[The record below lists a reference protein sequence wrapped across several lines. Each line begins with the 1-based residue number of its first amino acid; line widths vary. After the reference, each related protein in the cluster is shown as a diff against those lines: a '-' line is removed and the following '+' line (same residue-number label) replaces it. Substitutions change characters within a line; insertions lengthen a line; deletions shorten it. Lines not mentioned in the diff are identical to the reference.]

1 MKFDFKLMFWR
12 SFLISILLSQWV
24 SAATV
29 ENLRVWHSPDHTRL
43 VLDLSGATR
52 FEVFTVKDP
61 ERLVID
67 LAGASVASA
76 LELPPQVKSRIRDLR
91 YAPHNQGRDLRL
103 VLDLS
108 HALEMRKALLPPH
121 PPYGHRLVVD
131 LIDRG
136 AAGKAAPAGPPQPNP
151 TAKPIPLPPP
161 PALQAEPVARI
172 QTPVPNPAQVAPSA
186 AALARAAPTPVAT
199 PMAPVHSATPVRTA
213 APASAAPSARTQII
227 AIDAGHGGDDV
238 GAIGMRGTYEKEV
251 VLAIARELARQIN
264 AEPGFK
270 AVLIR
275 DGDYFIDLRDR
286 MVRARRH
293 RADMFV
299 SIHADA
305 FQNRRVT
312 GSSVYVLS
320 TRGATS
326 EAARWLAERENAAD
340 LVGGVTLD
348 NKDPQLRSVLLDLS
362 QTASLEASL
371 KVAEN
376 VLHALKQVGQVHRE
390 QVQAAGFMVLKS
402 PDIPSLLVE
411 TAFISNPSEE
421 QQLRD
426 QRFRVKIAGAIKE
439 GIKAYFKGQTLP
451 GQRYANMRRHMV
463 AQGDTLTRIA
473 QRYDVS
479 TQQILAANNRRDPTV
494 HLGEI
499 LRIP

>member
-1 MKFDFKLMFWR
+1 MEWSFNYMFR
-12 SFLISILLSQWV
+12 LIFLFSILLSQV
-24 SAATV
+24 AGAATV
-29 ENLRVWHSPDHTRL
+29 QGLRVWHSPDQTRL
-43 VLDLSGATR
+43 VLDLSAAAR
-52 FEVFTVKDP
+52 FDAFMVQGP

-67 LAGASVASA
+67 LAGTQVANP

-91 YAPHNQGRDLRL
+91 YAPHNGGRDLRL
-103 VLDLS
+103 VLDLT
-108 HALEMRKALLPPH
+108 HGLILRKALLPPH

-131 LIDRG
+131 LLEENAADR
-136 AAGKAAPAGPPQPNP
+136 GKAAGPPAPAP
-151 TAKPIPLPPP
+151 VAKPIPLPPP
-161 PALQAEPVARI
+161 PVVQLKPVAKA
-172 QTPVPNPAQVAPSA
+172 QPAPAP
-186 AALARAAPTPVAT
+186 APAVVPVAT
-199 PMAPVHSATPVRTA
+199 RPAA
-213 APASAAPSARTQII
+213 APRTHVI

-251 VLAIARELARQIN
+251 VLAIARELAQQIN

-305 FQNRRVT
+305 FHNRRVT

-320 TRGATS
+320 NRGATS

-340 LVGGVTLD
+340 LVGGVTLED
-348 NKDPQLRSVLLDLS
+348 KDPQLRSVLLDLS

-376 VLHALKQVGQVHRE
+376 VLHALKQVGKVHRE

-426 QRFRVKIAGAIKE
+426 QRFRVKIARAVKE
-439 GIKAYFKGQTLP
+439 GIKAYFRGQTLP

-479 TQQILAANNRRDPTV
+479 AQQILAANNRRDPTV

>member
-1 MKFDFKLMFWR
+1 MKFDFKLMFR
-12 SFLISILLSQWV
+12 QCFLISILLSQWV
-24 SAATV
+24 SASTV
-29 ENLRVWHSPDHTRL
+29 ENLRVWHSPDQTRL
-43 VLDLSGATR
+43 VLDLSGNTR
-52 FEVFTVKDP
+52 CEVFTVKDP

-67 LAGASVASA
+67 LAGATVASP
-76 LELPPQVKSRIRDLR
+76 LELPSQVKSRIRDLR

-103 VLDLS
+103 VLELS
-108 HALEMRKALLPPH
+108 HALELRKALLPPH

-136 AAGKAAPAGPPQPNP
+136 TGGQATPPSPPQPNP

-161 PALQAEPVARI
+161 PAVRAEPVARI
-172 QTPVPNPAQVAPSA
+172 PAPVPRVTPGNA
-186 AALARAAPTPVAT
+186 AALARATPG
-199 PMAPVHSATPVRTA
+199 PVTAGQPAVPVRTA
-213 APASAAPSARTQII
+213 ASASTATPARTQVI

-238 GAIGMRGTYEKEV
+238 GAIGMRGTYEKDV
-251 VLAIARELARQIN
+251 VLAIASELARQIN

-320 TRGATS
+320 NRGATS

-340 LVGGVTLD
+340 LVGGVTLED
-348 NKDPQLRSVLLDLS
+348 KDPQLRSVLLDLS

-426 QRFRVKIAGAIKE
+426 RRFRVKIAGAVKE
-439 GIKAYFKGQTLP
+439 GIKAYFKGHTLP

-479 TQQILAANNRRDPTV
+479 TSQILAANNRRNPTV

>member
-1 MKFDFKLMFWR
+1 
-12 SFLISILLSQWV
+12 
-24 SAATV
+24 
-29 ENLRVWHSPDHTRL
+29 
-43 VLDLSGATR
+43 
-52 FEVFTVKDP
+52 
-61 ERLVID
+61 
-67 LAGASVASA
+67 
-76 LELPPQVKSRIRDLR
+76 
-91 YAPHNQGRDLRL
+91 
-103 VLDLS
+103 
-108 HALEMRKALLPPH
+108 MR
-121 PPYGHRLVVD
+121 
-131 LIDRG
+131 
-136 AAGKAAPAGPPQPNP
+136 
-151 TAKPIPLPPP
+151 
-161 PALQAEPVARI
+161 AEPVAR
-172 QTPVPNPAQVAPSA
+172 TEAPVPNPTRAVPGTAVVARTTPGPLGAGQA
-186 AALARAAPTPVAT
+186 AIPIRTTAPAG
-199 PMAPVHSATPVRTA
+199 SA
-213 APASAAPSARTQII
+213 APARTQVI

-238 GAIGMRGTYEKEV
+238 GAIGMRGTHEKDV

-320 TRGATS
+320 NRGATS

-340 LVGGVTLD
+340 LVGGVTLED
-348 NKDPQLRSVLLDLS
+348 KDPQLRSVLLDLS

-426 QRFRVKIAGAIKE
+426 QRFRVKIAGAVKE
-439 GIKAYFKGQTLP
+439 GIKAYFRGHTLP

-479 TQQILAANNRRDPTV
+479 ASQILAANNRRDPTV

>member
-1 MKFDFKLMFWR
+1 MFRWC
-12 SFLISILLSQWV
+12 FLFSILLSQWV
-24 SAATV
+24 FAATV
-29 ENLRVWHSPDHTRL
+29 ENLRVWHSPDQTRL
-43 VLDLSGATR
+43 VLDLSAATR
-52 FEVFTVKDP
+52 FDVFTVKDP
-61 ERLVID
+61 DRLVID
-67 LAGASVASA
+67 LAGAAVLNPLA
-76 LELPPQVKSRIRDLR
+76 LPSQVKSRIRDLR

-103 VLDLS
+103 VLELS

-131 LIDRG
+131 LIETD
-136 AAGKAAPAGPPQPNP
+136 AAGKRGPPAPKP
-151 TAKPIPLPPP
+151 TATPIPLPPP
-161 PALQAEPVARI
+161 PVMRAEPVATRNA
-172 QTPVPNPAQVAPSA
+172 PVAPSA
-186 AALARAAPTPVAT
+186 PAAVLPRSEAVRVTAKQTVVPAPAAAPPRPAN
-199 PMAPVHSATPVRTA
+199 PVRT
-213 APASAAPSARTQII
+213 QVI

-238 GAIGMRGTYEKEV
+238 GAIGMRGTYEKDV

-320 TRGATS
+320 NRGATS

-340 LVGGVTLD
+340 LVGGVTLED
-348 NKDPQLRSVLLDLS
+348 KDPQLRSVLLDLS

-376 VLHALKQVGQVHRE
+376 VLHALKQVGEVHRE

-426 QRFRVKIAGAIKE
+426 HRFRVKIAGAVKE
-439 GIKAYFKGQTLP
+439 GIKAYFRGHTLP
-451 GQRYANMRRHMV
+451 GQRYAN
-463 AQGDTLTRIA
+463 
-473 QRYDVS
+473 
-479 TQQILAANNRRDPTV
+479 
-494 HLGEI
+494 
-499 LRIP
+499 

>member
-1 MKFDFKLMFWR
+1 MFR
-12 SFLISILLSQWV
+12 RYFIFSILLSQWV

-29 ENLRVWHSPDHTRL
+29 ENLRVWHSPDQTRL
-43 VLDLSGATR
+43 VLDLSAAAR
-52 FEVFTVKDP
+52 FDVFTVKDP
-61 ERLVID
+61 DRLVID
-67 LAGASVASA
+67 LAGAAVRNP
-76 LELPPQVKSRIRDLR
+76 LELPSQVKSRIRDLR

-103 VLDLS
+103 VLELN

-131 LIDRG
+131 LIDTG
-136 AAGKAAPAGPPQPNP
+136 AAGMRGPAGPAAPKP
-151 TAKPIPLPPP
+151 TAKPSPLPAPP
-161 PALQAEPVARI
+161 VTRAEPVATREAAVVPSSPATL
-172 QTPVPNPAQVAPSA
+172 TPLPSA
-186 AALARAAPTPVAT
+186 VVPVAARQ
-199 PMAPVHSATPVRTA
+199 PATP
-213 APASAAPSARTQII
+213 APAERPSRPVSPARTQVI

-238 GAIGMRGTYEKEV
+238 GAIGMRGTYEKDV

-320 TRGATS
+320 NRGATS

-340 LVGGVTLD
+340 LVGGVTLED
-348 NKDPQLRSVLLDLS
+348 KDPQLRSVLLDLS

-426 QRFRVKIAGAIKE
+426 HRFRVKIAGAVKE
-439 GIKAYFKGQTLP
+439 GIKAYFKGHTLP

-479 TQQILAANNRRDPTV
+479 AQQILAANNRRNPTV